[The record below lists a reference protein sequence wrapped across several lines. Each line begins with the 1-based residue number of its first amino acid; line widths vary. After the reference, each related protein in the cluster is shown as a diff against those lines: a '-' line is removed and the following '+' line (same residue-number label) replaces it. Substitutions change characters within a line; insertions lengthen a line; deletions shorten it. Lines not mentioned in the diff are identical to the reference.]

1 MPLER
6 HSLLDIATVTRGGGG
21 GGLCEG
27 SIVCLFCVNLL
38 SGKLQSH

>member
-21 GGLCEG
+21 VFVKGQLF
-27 SIVCLFCVNLL
+27 VCFCVNLL